1 MASTLTGKSTTAEL
15 PKLQP
20 LLFSYISLPKYCIA
34 FEVFVE
40 QAVLI
45 QKVCLSPSHYETAC
59 VAGEISRQVEQ
70 WRLEARQFP
79 HGFTARFTWQL
90 SKKVPAH
97 KIPSTMQANHGKDF
111 IYLITISS
119 RHYLSCHFQFKYPTL
134 GNAFCVKLPT
144 SQA

>member
-1 MASTLTGKSTTAEL
+1 MHFSKGNFFEKPGIMASTLTGKSTTPEL

-20 LLFSYISLPKYCIA
+20 LSFSYISLPKYCIA

-70 WRLEARQFP
+70 WSHVEI
-79 HGFTARFTWQL
+79 GST
-90 SKKVPAH
+90 S
-97 KIPSTMQANHGKDF
+97 IPSWLHRSLHMAALQESTRAQNPINYAG
-111 IYLITISS
+111 
-119 RHYLSCHFQFKYPTL
+119 
-134 GNAFCVKLPT
+134 
-144 SQA
+144 